1 MERGLSLSAAAVL
14 RLAARLLL
22 AILFGQASATLADDR
37 LVLVV
42 ASNSHISALSS
53 RELHKLYLGLT
64 VMVDDRRVLPVRN
77 DADELMHQVFFQSI
91 VSMSESVYD
100 RRMLTQALQ
109 QGAAAP
115 PTLSSTRAVF
125 DRLAQD
131 PDAVSFAWA
140 IDAEKDPRMR
150 VLRLLWR
157 R

>member
-1 MERGLSLSAAAVL
+1 MERGFPLIAAAAL
-14 RLAARLLL
+14 RLGARLLL
-22 AILFGQASATLADDR
+22 AVLLGQASAALADER

-42 ASNSHISALSS
+42 AANSRIKVLSS
-53 RELHKLYLGLT
+53 RELHMLYLGLT
-64 VMVDDRRVLPVRN
+64 VMVDDRRVVALRN

-91 VSMSESVYD
+91 VSMSEAVYD
-100 RRMLTQALQ
+100 RRMLALALQ
-109 QGAAAP
+109 QGATAP
-115 PTLSSTRAVF
+115 PTLRSTRAVF

-140 IDAEKDPRMR
+140 IDAEKDSRVQ